1 MKVKELKEI
10 INSLPDEY
18 FIGTEVQYCG
28 EPVYRIFKEVGINM
42 KYKKVIFR

>member
-1 MKVKELKEI
+1 MRVKELKEI

-28 EPVYRIFKEVGINM
+28 EPVYRVFKEVGININN
-42 KYKKVIFR
+42 KEVVFR

>member
-1 MKVKELKEI
+1 MRVKELKEI

-28 EPVYRIFKEVGINM
+28 EPVYRVFKEVGINM
-42 KYKKVIFR
+42 HDKEVVFR